1 MKVLKGISLPV
12 NFIVILAVAVVVMLI
27 VVILMTGVIT
37 PLPVNDVQAWTIG
50 CERLIQR
57 GCRADDVRNIVITG
71 YDPNGDGQWDNLL
84 TACQRRLG
92 RDYDDQRCRDACCSP
107 PGRETVTT

>member
-1 MKVLKGISLPV
+1 MKVLRGISLPV
-12 NFIVILAVAVVVMLI
+12 NFIVILAVAVIVMLI
-27 VVILMTGVIT
+27 VVIMMTTGIIQGGA
-37 PLPVNDVQAWTIG
+37 VNDVQAWTIG

-57 GCRADDVRNIVITG
+57 GCRVDDVRNITIIG

-92 RDYDDQRCRDACCSP
+92 ADYTAEMCRDACCRVP
-107 PGRETVTT
+107 ERATTT